1 MCSLFHVI
9 GRILKSCM
17 KKKRPRKFNHTVNI
31 SMHTKLFHYRVAL
44 KPGVVFELS
53 NLSVPKVHMLPSQVF
68 PK

>member
-1 MCSLFHVI
+1 MNRGSSFMTEKLYV
-9 GRILKSCM
+9 
-17 KKKRPRKFNHTVNI
+17 KKKGSRKFNIMNI

-53 NLSVPKVHMLPSQVF
+53 NLSVPKVHMLLSQVF